1 MKGNSIIRRIIAS
14 FLLLVFFQ
22 QMGAGLYVHN
32 LVHNDRD
39 QEQTH
44 DRHNEAAKEI
54 SFACNCVDNF
64 LTPFIETH
72 ELVVEQPLI
81 IHATATNSFTE
92 GRYFTSIIF
101 SPLRGPPVFI
111 G

>member
-1 MKGNSIIRRIIAS
+1 MKGNSIIRRCIAF

-32 LVHNDRD
+32 LVHSDKD

-44 DRHNEAAKEI
+44 AGHNETAKEI

-64 LTPFIETH
+64 LTAFIEAD
-72 ELVVEQPLI
+72 ELVVEPLPTI
-81 IHATATNSFTE
+81 YDVVTKPFTE
-92 GRYFTSIIF
+92 GIYFTSIIF
-101 SPLRGPPVFI
+101 SSLRGPPVFI